1 LPFPKTSFMKLKK
14 IKVRNF
20 RLLKDFEM
28 DLEDILSLVI
38 GKNNT
43 GKTSL
48 VSVLQRFLGEK
59 PKDFS
64 CDDFNIDFQKDL
76 RAVIEDGELLVLDP
90 LGISLKL
97 FIEYKDTDDL
107 SNISQLLI
115 DLDPD
120 NKIIV
125 LAFEYILTLEKS
137 ALLHSDFVTYKA
149 ERASKLEKKFSQA
162 VAEDDTKK
170 AELEAAKKQKMKTVF
185 FDFFKTGIHKYFELH
200 RKIIWYDKTRELE
213 DDTQF
218 TDITTE
224 NIKLE
229 RILNF
234 KVISARRDV
243 SNKDSDK
250 TLSGLSSQYYE
261 KRENLVEADAVKR
274 FKDAITDTDDE
285 LDQIYSMLFEKVL
298 ATIDKFGGA
307 RKGDSVIKIIST
319 LQQRNLLRGNTTVMY
334 DHHEEHS
341 LPESYNGLGYM
352 NLIGMIFEIEVMLTD
367 FRREQ
372 YPDEEPAVINL
383 LFIEEPE
390 AHTHPQ
396 MQYVFIKNIKSILH
410 NAAMGKDGG
419 GKSFNLQSVI
429 TTHSSH
435 IAAESR
441 FNDIKYFYR
450 KADNDVI
457 AKNLSDLEKQYKGDG
472 EKENFKFLKQY
483 LTLNRAELFF
493 ADKAIFIEGDTER
506 ILLPA
511 MMKKMDQ
518 EDVENPLLSQNISI
532 CEVGNYSHIFER
544 FIDFIGVKSLIITDL
559 DAGKTIV
566 DAGKNK
572 TVACAPDDAQVS
584 VTMNSSLS
592 FFHGKSDISYFLGLT
607 IATKLLLKDITVD
620 PAIWK
625 SDPEGHL
632 AIVHQMKEINAA
644 GDFNFARSFE
654 DAFFHLNRQFIIDNK
669 GTFKSLKHIQ
679 YFEDSAKTS
688 YDLAQDCI
696 NKKPSFAI
704 EVLLNSKPDDDGKEY
719 ANWQTPE
726 YIREGLVWLKGR

>member
-1 LPFPKTSFMKLKK
+1 
-14 IKVRNF
+14 
-20 RLLKDFEM
+20 
-28 DLEDILSLVI
+28 
-38 GKNNT
+38 
-43 GKTSL
+43 
-48 VSVLQRFLGEK
+48 
-59 PKDFS
+59 
-64 CDDFNIDFQKDL
+64 
-76 RAVIEDGELLVLDP
+76 
-90 LGISLKL
+90 
-97 FIEYKDTDDL
+97 
-107 SNISQLLI
+107 
-115 DLDPD
+115 
-120 NKIIV
+120 
-125 LAFEYILTLEKS
+125 
-137 ALLHSDFVTYKA
+137 
-149 ERASKLEKKFSQA
+149 
-162 VAEDDTKK
+162 
-170 AELEAAKKQKMKTVF
+170 LEAAKKQKMKTVF
-185 FDFFKTGIHKYFELH
+185 FDFFKTGVHKYFELH
-200 RKIIWYDKTRELE
+200 RKIIWYDKTTELE
-213 DDTQF
+213 DDAQY
-218 TDITTE
+218 TDITAE

-261 KRENLVEADAVKR
+261 KRENLVEGDAVKR
-274 FKDAITDTDDE
+274 FKDAITNTDDE

-298 ATIDKFGGA
+298 ATIDKFGGTK
-307 RKGDSVIKIIST
+307 KGDSVIKIIST

-372 YPDEEPAVINL
+372 FPDEKPADINL

-396 MQYVFIKNIKSILH
+396 MQYVFIKNIKDILH
-410 NAAMGKDGG
+410 NAEMGKDGG
-419 GKSFNLQSVI
+419 KPFDLQSVI

-457 AKNLSDLEKQYKGDG
+457 AKNLSDLEKQYIKDG
-472 EKENFKFLKQY
+472 ERENFKFLKQY

-511 MMKKMDQ
+511 MMKKVDQ
-518 EDVENPLLSQNISI
+518 TEPDNPLLSQNISI

-559 DAGKTIV
+559 DSGKEIV
-566 DAGKNK
+566 DGGKK
-572 TVACAPDDAQVS
+572 RTVSCAPDDADVS

-592 FFHGKSDISYFLGLT
+592 FFHGKNDIAYFLRLT
-607 IATKLLLKDITVD
+607 IATKNLAKDCSAD
-620 PAIWK
+620 PFVWRPNA
-625 SDPEGHL
+625 DGHL
-632 AIVHQMKEINAA
+632 AIVHQIKETNAA
-644 GDFNFARSFE
+644 GETNFARSFE

-669 GTFKSLKHIQ
+669 ATFKSLKHIHE
-679 YFEDSAKTS
+679 FEDNTKTS
-688 YDLAQDCI
+688 YELAQNCI
-696 NKKPSFAI
+696 QKKPSFAI
-704 EVLLNSKPDDDGKEY
+704 EVLLNSKPDKDDIHKEY
-719 ANWQTPE
+719 ANWQMPE
-726 YIREGLVWLKGR
+726 YIREGLAWLKGL

>member
-1 LPFPKTSFMKLKK
+1 MKLKK
-14 IKVRNF
+14 LKVRNF
-20 RLLKDFEM
+20 RLLKDFGM

-48 VSVLQRFLGEK
+48 VAVLQRFLGEK
-59 PKDFS
+59 TKDFS

-76 RAVIEDGELLVLDP
+76 RAIIEDGESLVLDP
-90 LGISLKL
+90 PGITLKL
-97 FIEYKDTDDL
+97 FIEYKDSDDL
-107 SNISQLLI
+107 SNISELLV

-120 NKIIV
+120 NRIVV
-125 LAFEYILTLEKS
+125 LAFEYILTDDKL
-137 ALLHSDFVTYKA
+137 ALLHADFVTYKA
-149 ERASKLEKKFSQA
+149 ERTLKIEKKIKIALS
-162 VAEDDTKK
+162 EDDTKK
-170 AELEAAKKQKMKTVF
+170 DILEAVRKQKIKTLF
-185 FDFFKTGIHKYFELH
+185 FDFFKAGVHKYFEL
-200 RKIIWYDKTRELE
+200 RKKILWYDKDLEQE

-218 TDITTE
+218 TDITAE
-224 NIKLE
+224 NIKLD
-229 RILNF
+229 RIINF

-261 KRENLVEADAVKR
+261 KRENMVGTDAVKR
-274 FKDAITDTDDE
+274 FKDAITDSDEE
-285 LDQIYSMLFEKVL
+285 LDQIYELLFEKVL
-298 ATIDKFGGA
+298 NTVEKFGGTK
-307 RKGDSVIKIIST
+307 KGDSVIKIIST

-372 YPDEEPAVINL
+372 YPEEPPADINL

-410 NAAMGKDGG
+410 NASMGKDGG
-419 GKSFNLQSVI
+419 GQSFNLQSVI

-450 KADNDVI
+450 KDDNDVI
-457 AKNLSDLEKQYKGDG
+457 AKNLSDLEKEYKKDG
-472 EKENFKFLKQY
+472 AKENFRFLKQY

-511 MMKKMDQ
+511 MMKKLDQ
-518 EDVENPLLSQNISI
+518 EATDNPLLSQNISI
-532 CEVGNYSHIFER
+532 CEVGAYSHIFER
-544 FIDFIGVKSLIITDL
+544 FIHFIGVKSLIVTDL
-559 DAGKTIV
+559 DAGKKVTDEDKTTTI
-566 DAGKNK
+566 
-572 TVACAPDDAQVS
+572 ACAPDDPGVS
-584 VTMNSSLS
+584 VTTNASLA
-592 FFHGKSDISYFLGLT
+592 FFHGRNDITYFLALT
-607 IATKLLLKDITVD
+607 IKTKSMLKDHSVD
-620 PAIWK
+620 PPLWK
-625 SDPEGHL
+625 IDPDGHL
-632 AIVHQMKEINAA
+632 AIVHQVNEKNSD
-644 GDFNFARSFE
+644 GKDNLARSFE
-654 DAFFHLNRQFIIDNK
+654 DAFFHLNRKFIVDNK
-669 GTFKSLKHIQ
+669 AGFKSLKHIK
-679 YFEDSAKTS
+679 YFEDNTKTS
-688 YDLAQDCI
+688 YELAESCI
-696 NKKPSFAI
+696 DKKPSFAI
-704 EVLLNSKPDDDGKEY
+704 EVLLNSKTDDDDKEFS
-719 ANWQTPE
+719 NWQTPA
-726 YIREGLVWLKGR
+726 YIREGLEWLKEN

>member
-1 LPFPKTSFMKLKK
+1 MKLKK

-20 RLLKDFEM
+20 RLLKDFGM

-48 VSVLQRFLGEK
+48 VAVLQRFLGEK
-59 PKDFS
+59 TKDFS

-76 RAVIEDGELLVLDP
+76 RAIIEDGESRVLEP
-90 LGISLKL
+90 AGITLKL

-107 SNISQLLI
+107 TNISQLLV

-120 NKIIV
+120 NRIVV
-125 LAFEYILTLEKS
+125 LAFEYILTDDKL
-137 ALLHSDFVTYKA
+137 ALLHADFVTYKA
-149 ERASKLEKKFSQA
+149 ERVLKLEKKIK
-162 VAEDDTKK
+162 VALSEDSTQK
-170 AELEAAKKQKMKTVF
+170 ETLETIRKQKLKTMF
-185 FDFFKTGIHKYFELH
+185 FDFFKSGIHAYFDL
-200 RKIIWYDKTRELE
+200 RKKILWYDKDLEQE

-218 TDITTE
+218 IDITAE
-224 NIKLE
+224 NVKLD
-229 RILNF
+229 RLINF

-261 KRENLVEADAVKR
+261 KRENMVGTDAVKR
-274 FKDAITDTDDE
+274 FKDAITNSDEE
-285 LDQIYSMLFEKVL
+285 LDQIYELLFEKVL
-298 ATIDKFGGA
+298 STVEKFGGTK
-307 RKGDSVIKIIST
+307 KGDSVIKIIST

-372 YPDEEPAVINL
+372 FPEEQPADINL

-410 NAAMGKDGG
+410 NASMGKDDGG
-419 GKSFNLQSVI
+419 RQFNLQSVI

-450 KADNDVI
+450 KDDNDVI
-457 AKNLSDLEKQYKGDG
+457 AKNLSDLEKEYRKDG
-472 EKENFKFLKQY
+472 ATDNFRFLKQY

-511 MMKKMDQ
+511 MMKKLDQ
-518 EDVENPLLSQNISI
+518 EATGNPLLSQNISI
-532 CEVGNYSHIFER
+532 CEVGAYSHIFER
-544 FIDFIGVKSLIITDL
+544 FIHFIGVKSLIITDL
-559 DAGKTIV
+559 DAGKKIT
-566 DAGKNK
+566 DQDKTK
-572 TVACAPDDAQVS
+572 TVACAPNDPQVS
-584 VTMNSSLS
+584 VTTNASLA
-592 FFHGKSDISYFLGLT
+592 FFHGRNDITYFLGLT
-607 IATKLLLKDITVD
+607 IQTKSMLKDHSVD
-620 PAIWK
+620 PPLWK
-625 SDPEGHL
+625 TNQGGHL
-632 AIVHQMKEINAA
+632 AIVHQVNEKNS
-644 GDFNFARSFE
+644 GGKDSLARSFE
-654 DAFFHLNRQFIIDNK
+654 DAFFHLNRQFIVDNK
-669 GTFKSLKHIQ
+669 AGFKSLKHIK
-679 YFEDSAKTS
+679 YFEDAAKTS
-688 YDLAQDCI
+688 YELAESCI
-696 NKKPSFAI
+696 DKKPSFAI
-704 EVLLNSKPDDDGKEY
+704 EVLLNSKTDSDDKEFS
-719 ANWQTPE
+719 NWKTPK
-726 YIREGLVWLKGR
+726 YIREGLEWLKEN

>member
-1 LPFPKTSFMKLKK
+1 MKLKK

-20 RLLKDFEM
+20 RLLKDFGM

-48 VSVLQRFLGEK
+48 VAVLQRFLGEK
-59 PKDFS
+59 TKDFS

-76 RAVIEDGELLVLDP
+76 RAIIEDGESFVLDP
-90 LGISLKL
+90 PGITLKL
-97 FIEYKDTDDL
+97 FIEYKDADDL
-107 SNISQLLI
+107 TNISQLLV

-120 NKIIV
+120 NRIVV
-125 LAFEYILTLEKS
+125 LAFEYILTDDKL
-137 ALLHSDFVTYKA
+137 ALLHADFVTYKA
-149 ERASKLEKKFSQA
+149 ERVLKIEQKIKVALSEDSMQKEVLET
-162 VAEDDTKK
+162 VR
-170 AELEAAKKQKMKTVF
+170 KQKLKTMF
-185 FDFFKTGIHKYFELH
+185 FDFFKAGIHKYFDL
-200 RKIIWYDKTRELE
+200 RKKILWYDKDLEQE

-224 NIKLE
+224 NIKLD
-229 RILNF
+229 RLINF

-250 TLSGLSSQYYE
+250 TLSSLSSQYYE
-261 KRENLVEADAVKR
+261 KRENMVGTDAVKR
-274 FKDAITDTDDE
+274 FKDAITNSDEE
-285 LDQIYSMLFEKVL
+285 LDQIYELLFEKVL
-298 ATIDKFGGA
+298 STVEKFGGTK
-307 RKGDSVIKIIST
+307 KGDSVIKIIST

-372 YPDEEPAVINL
+372 FPEEQPADINL

-410 NAAMGKDGG
+410 NASMGKDDGG
-419 GKSFNLQSVI
+419 RQFNLQSVI

-450 KADNDVI
+450 KDLNAVI
-457 AKNLSDLEKQYKGDG
+457 AKNLSDLEKEYTKDG
-472 EKENFKFLKQY
+472 QRENFRFLKQY

-511 MMKKMDQ
+511 MMKKFDQ
-518 EDVENPLLSQNISI
+518 EHIDNPLLSQNISI
-532 CEVGNYSHIFER
+532 CEVGAYSHIFER
-544 FIDFIGVKSLIITDL
+544 FIHFIGVKSLIVTDL
-559 DAGKTIV
+559 DAGKKIT
-566 DAGKNK
+566 DDEKTK
-572 TVACAPDDAQVS
+572 TVGCAPDDPQVS
-584 VTMNSSLS
+584 VTTNASLA
-592 FFHGKSDISYFLGLT
+592 FFHGRNDITYFLGLT
-607 IATKLLLKDITVD
+607 IQTKSMLKDHNVD
-620 PAIWK
+620 PPVWK
-625 SDPEGHL
+625 TDPDGHL
-632 AIVHQMKEINAA
+632 AIVHQVKETNAD
-644 GDFNFARSFE
+644 GKENLARSFE
-654 DAFFHLNRQFIIDNK
+654 DAFFHLNRKFITDNK
-669 GTFKSLKHIQ
+669 TGFKSLKHIK
-679 YFEDSAKTS
+679 YFEDAAKNS
-688 YDLAQDCI
+688 YELAEACI
-696 NKKPSFAI
+696 DKKPSFAI
-704 EVLLNSKPDDDGKEY
+704 EVLLNSQTNSDDKEFS
-719 ANWQTPE
+719 NWQTPK
-726 YIREGLVWLKGR
+726 YIREGLEWLKEN